1 MARPLVLGRT
11 DHPTIWTPVYADVT
25 DPKMTDWLWEQRE
38 SQEQKERFISHKN
51 KKYFNMEEQDR
62 RFVKKQKWRY
72 DQIDELQEY
81 KLMTSVSMPVFDR
94 RENAVRFLLP
104 VILSNNIRS
113 WPTEGRQ
120 CVLYVVNKGLPKGL
134 IKSP

>member
-38 SQEQKERFISHKN
+38 NDEQKKRFLNYQRN
-51 KKYFNMEEQDR
+51 KKFLNSEEQDR
-62 RFVKKQKWRY
+62 RYVSNQKWRY
-72 DQIDELQEY
+72 DQTEELQEY

-94 RENAVRFLLP
+94 RDNAVRLVFVRYFTNKVQNRP
-104 VILSNNIRS
+104 AK
-113 WPTEGRQ
+113 GRQ
-120 CVLYVVNKGLPKGL
+120 SCVPYVVDKGQPKG
-134 IKSP
+134 

>member
-38 SQEQKERFISHKN
+38 NNEQKKRFLLYQRN
-51 KKYFNMEEQDR
+51 KKFLNSEEQDR
-62 RFVKKQKWRY
+62 RYVSNQKWRY
-72 DQIDELQEY
+72 DQIDQTDELQEY

-94 RENAVRFLLP
+94 RDNAVRF
-104 VILSNNIRS
+104 VFVRYF
-113 WPTEGRQ
+113 T
-120 CVLYVVNKGLPKGL
+120 K
-134 IKSP
+134 